1 MVEVPDTEFR
11 IPPAVVRVR
20 PDEEKSPPCP
30 ANAVPLEK
38 VLVAVLV
45 WRILPPP
52 MVMPEEVA
60 KSPPMR
66 MPLKIV
72 DVEFT
77 TKFPTSWRERREPG
91 VVVPMPTLPVEDAI
105 VRYVDVPALKLL
117 ISPHARF
124 PIVVEANQCTV
135 FKGSVCWAVS
145 INCGEEEA
153 LIARAAKGVEVPIP
167 RRGAGPAA
175 LGVKILRNPAESRV
189 VAPE

>member
-1 MVEVPDTEFR
+1 MRVQGPYKVEVCCLSVLAWATPPDGPESLMVDVPVTVLR
-11 IPPAVVRVR
+11 MPPAVVRVR
-20 PDEEKSPPCP
+20 PEEEKSPPCP

-91 VVVPMPTLPVEDAI
+91 VVVPMPTLPSCI
-105 VRYVDVPALKLL
+105 TLKRVPCAPTK
-117 ISPHARF
+117 S
-124 PIVVEANQCTV
+124 
-135 FKGSVCWAVS
+135 
-145 INCGEEEA
+145 
-153 LIARAAKGVEVPIP
+153 VEVAIS
-167 RRGAGPAA
+167 A
-175 LGVKILRNPAESRV
+175 
-189 VAPE
+189 